1 MAAWNEAALL
11 LVGHGSSRLATGREA
26 TARLAAS
33 IRRQGL
39 FAEVQ
44 DCYWKEQ
51 PFLSLDLVGAD
62 LVYVVPNFAGEG
74 VFTRRLI
81 PQRLGLTG
89 LVTDLAGRR
98 LVYTDPV
105 GCHPRIPQLLTK
117 RAVALCAAHGIEP
130 AATALLIVGHGSR
143 QPGRVS
149 STPEEVALAVR
160 AGRIFAEV
168 ATAYIEQAPRVA
180 AWPHLVAARRVIAAP
195 LLISEGMHT
204 TEDLPP
210 LFGLDTPTGG
220 PTEIDGRTTWLM
232 GGIGC
237 DPEVVEMILDQVRA
251 AEAAAALTAAG
262 L

>member
-1 MAAWNEAALL
+1 MTAWNEAALL
-11 LVGHGSSRLATGREA
+11 LVGHGSSRLASGREA
-26 TARLAAS
+26 TERLATT

-44 DCYWKEQ
+44 ECFWKEP
-51 PFLSLDLVGAD
+51 PFLSLDLVKAD

-81 PQRLGLTG
+81 PEKLGLTG
-89 LVTDLAGRR
+89 VVTDRAGRR
-98 LVYTDPV
+98 LIYTDPV
-105 GCHPRIPQLLTK
+105 GCHPRIPQLLRR
-117 RAVALCAAHGIEP
+117 RAIQLCAAHGIRP

-149 STPEEVALAVR
+149 STPEAVAASIR
-160 AGRIFAEV
+160 AGGGFAEV

-180 AWPHLVAARRVIAAP
+180 DWQELVAAPRVIAAP

-204 TEDLPP
+204 SQDLPP
-210 LFGLDTPTGG
+210 LFGLTTPAGG
-220 PTEIDGRTTWLM
+220 PTEVDGRTTWLM
-232 GGIGC
+232 GGIGR
-237 DPEVVEMILDQVRA
+237 DPEVVEMILDQVRS